1 MKKFL
6 KYLCLFFGIYIL
18 LYLLA
23 PLSGVSNGREYTEPF
38 YWLEILI
45 VETVV
50 LGSLIYFNEA
60 PRRHVM
66 IHPNRSTKQTV
77 LWGIGIALFVLAWI
91 GTMMLAISAPDGSP
105 EKIVWIVVWALLI
118 PLFVYLFIYRGISLY
133 RNKKIRI
140 FKVKVTAYKN
150 AVIENIFIEDVGA
163 NAKLTVVINGQE
175 HVFTV
180 SKAMAPVYRMKLQQ
194 AKDVVEKDAFDSFWD
209 KPLF

>member
-6 KYLCLFFGIYIL
+6 KYLCFFVGGYVL

-23 PLSGVSNGREYTEPF
+23 PLSGVSNGQEYTQSF

-45 VETVV
+45 VETVT
-50 LGSLIYFNEA
+50 LGSLIYFNEN

-66 IHPNRSTKQTV
+66 IHPKRSTKQTV
-77 LWGIGIALFVLAWI
+77 LWGIGAALFVLAWI
-91 GTMMLAISAPDGSP
+91 GTTQLAIWAPDDSP

-140 FKVKVTAYKN
+140 FKVKVTTYKN
-150 AVIENIFIEDVGA
+150 AVIEDIRIEDLGM
-163 NAKLTVVINGQE
+163 NAKLTVVIDGQE
-175 HVFTV
+175 HVFPV
-180 SKAMAPVYRMKLQQ
+180 SKPMAPVYRMQLRQ
-194 AKDVVEKDAFDSFWD
+194 AMDVVEKDAFDSFWD